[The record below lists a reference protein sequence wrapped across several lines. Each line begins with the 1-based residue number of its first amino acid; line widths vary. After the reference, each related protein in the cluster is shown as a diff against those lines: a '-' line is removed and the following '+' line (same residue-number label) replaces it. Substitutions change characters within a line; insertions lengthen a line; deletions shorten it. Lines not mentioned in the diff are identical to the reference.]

1 MRTPLTL
8 VTLVLLAACSKN
20 PCDDYVDA
28 LCECNPDN
36 CEGVT
41 TQYENADSDL
51 QDVCSE
57 KIADAEAGDDASCE
71 PGGDDTGEAG

>member
-28 LCECNPDN
+28 LCECSPDT
-36 CEGVT
+36 CETST
-41 TQYENADSDL
+41 TTYENAGADL

-57 KIADAEAGDDASCE
+57 KLSEAESGDDEACE